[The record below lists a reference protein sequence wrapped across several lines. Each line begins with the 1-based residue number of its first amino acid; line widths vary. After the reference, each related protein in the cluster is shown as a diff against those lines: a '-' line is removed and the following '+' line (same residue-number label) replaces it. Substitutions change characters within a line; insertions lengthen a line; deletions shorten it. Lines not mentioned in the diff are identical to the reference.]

1 MKTMKLKSFQ
11 NTVETFNHLALMIG
25 DLIIDQPIT
34 SSFIIS
40 TFFDF
45 LWLLAYPVLFLF
57 FDLKKIREEERV
69 LENVC

>member
-1 MKTMKLKSFQ
+1 MKLKSFQ
-11 NTVETFNHLALMIG
+11 NKVETFNHLALM
-25 DLIIDQPIT
+25 IIDQPIT

-45 LWLLAYPVLFLF
+45 LWLLAPPPPVLFLF